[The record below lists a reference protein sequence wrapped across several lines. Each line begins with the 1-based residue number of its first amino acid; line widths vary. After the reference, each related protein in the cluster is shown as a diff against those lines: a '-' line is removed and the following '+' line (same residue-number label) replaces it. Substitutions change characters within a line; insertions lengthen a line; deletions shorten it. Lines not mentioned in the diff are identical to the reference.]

1 MAAACVNNSGSQV
14 SAMPMDCGKMVVGTG
29 VLRPQLPSRPMASPC
44 RPSTC
49 PVPLTPSRATV
60 GLVLK
65 QFTFS
70 LGVINDSRLVMRSSV
85 DKAGFWKG
93 YLYWADA
100 DSIINRHVIC
110 GFFFCESLIFLVLLC
125 WLFGFFSW

>member
-1 MAAACVNNSGSQV
+1 MAAACFNNSGSQV

-70 LGVINDSRLVMRSSV
+70 SGVINDSRLVMRSSV
-85 DKAGFWKG
+85 DNPGFWDG

-100 DSIINRHVIC
+100 DSIIYSHVFSGNIKS
-110 GFFFCESLIFLVLLC
+110 ESLIFMVMQ
-125 WLFGFFSW
+125 GRM